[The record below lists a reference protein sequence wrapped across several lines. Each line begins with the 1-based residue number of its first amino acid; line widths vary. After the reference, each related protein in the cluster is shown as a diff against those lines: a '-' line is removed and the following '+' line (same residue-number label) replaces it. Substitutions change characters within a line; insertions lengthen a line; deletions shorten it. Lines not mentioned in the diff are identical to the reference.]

1 MVVPLAVKT
10 WMAEAPGTT
19 VGTVVV
25 VAGAVVV
32 VVLGR
37 RGVCAA
43 AVLTSTGG
51 RVADGMS
58 NTPMMK
64 ATTTT
69 PMPRN
74 QPVGDADPDGS

>member
-1 MVVPLAVKT
+1 MEVPLAVKT

-19 VGTVVV
+19 VGAVVV
-25 VAGAVVV
+25 VVGAVVV

-37 RGVCAA
+37 SGVWAA
-43 AVLTSTGG
+43 AVVTSTGG
-51 RVADGMS
+51 LVADGMI

-74 QPVGDADPDGS
+74 QPVGDPDGS